1 MSQNIALNP
10 NNQQK
15 TRIATILLNLVKNLV
30 VSEATDLVGDTV
42 QKAID
47 DNLDEGEKMM
57 LDKAVE
63 SMPNEFKNIKD
74 LLS

>member
-1 MSQNIALNP
+1 MIE
-10 NNQQK
+10 
-15 TRIATILLNLVKNLV
+15 TILLNLVKNLV

-63 SMPNEFKNIKD
+63 AMPNDFKNIKD

>member
-1 MSQNIALNP
+1 MIE
-10 NNQQK
+10 
-15 TRIATILLNLVKNLV
+15 TILLNLVKNLV

-47 DNLDEGEKMM
+47 ENLDEGEKMM

-63 SMPNEFKNIKD
+63 AMPNDFKNIKD

>member
-1 MSQNIALNP
+1 MIE
-10 NNQQK
+10 
-15 TRIATILLNLVKNLV
+15 TILLNLVKNLV

-63 SMPNEFKNIKD
+63 SMPNEIKNIKD

>member
-1 MSQNIALNP
+1 MIE
-10 NNQQK
+10 
-15 TRIATILLNLVKNLV
+15 TILLNLVKNLV

-47 DNLDEGEKMM
+47 DNLDEDQKQM

-63 SMPNEFKNIKD
+63 AMPNDFKNMKD

>member
-10 NNQQK
+10 NNLQK
-15 TRIATILLNLVKNLV
+15 TMIETILLNLVKNLV

>member
-1 MSQNIALNP
+1 MIE
-10 NNQQK
+10 
-15 TRIATILLNLVKNLV
+15 TILLNLVKNLV

-47 DNLDEGEKMM
+47 DNLDENQKQM

-63 SMPNEFKNIKD
+63 AMPNDFKNIKD

>member
-1 MSQNIALNP
+1 MIE
-10 NNQQK
+10 
-15 TRIATILLNLVKNLV
+15 TILLNLVKNLV

-42 QKAID
+42 QQAID
-47 DNLDEGEKMM
+47 DNLDEDQKQM

-63 SMPNEFKNIKD
+63 AMPNDFKNIKD

>member
-1 MSQNIALNP
+1 MIE
-10 NNQQK
+10 
-15 TRIATILLNLVKNLV
+15 TILLNLVKNLV

-47 DNLDEGEKMM
+47 DNLDEGEKLM

-63 SMPNEFKNIKD
+63 AMPNEFKNIKD

>member
-1 MSQNIALNP
+1 MIE
-10 NNQQK
+10 
-15 TRIATILLNLVKNLV
+15 TILLNLVKNLV

>member
-1 MSQNIALNP
+1 MIE
-10 NNQQK
+10 
-15 TRIATILLNLVKNLV
+15 TILLNLVKNLV

-47 DNLDEGEKMM
+47 ENLDEGQKQM

-63 SMPNEFKNIKD
+63 AMPNDFKNIKD

>member
-1 MSQNIALNP
+1 MIE
-10 NNQQK
+10 
-15 TRIATILLNLVKNLV
+15 TILLNLVKNLV

-63 SMPNEFKNIKD
+63 AMPNEFKNIKD

>member
-1 MSQNIALNP
+1 MIE
-10 NNQQK
+10 
-15 TRIATILLNLVKNLV
+15 TILLNLVKNLV

-63 SMPNEFKNIKD
+63 AMPNDFKNIKE

>member
-1 MSQNIALNP
+1 MIE
-10 NNQQK
+10 
-15 TRIATILLNLVKNLV
+15 TILLHLVKNLV

-47 DNLDEGEKMM
+47 ENLDEGEKMM

-63 SMPNEFKNIKD
+63 AMPNDFKNIKD

>member
-1 MSQNIALNP
+1 MIE
-10 NNQQK
+10 
-15 TRIATILLNLVKNLV
+15 TILLNLVKNLV

-47 DNLDEGEKMM
+47 ENLDEDQKQM

-63 SMPNEFKNIKD
+63 AMPNDFKNIKD

>member
-1 MSQNIALNP
+1 MIE
-10 NNQQK
+10 
-15 TRIATILLNLVKNLV
+15 TILLNLVKNLV

-47 DNLDEGEKMM
+47 DNLDEDQKQM

-63 SMPNEFKNIKD
+63 AMPNDFKNIKD